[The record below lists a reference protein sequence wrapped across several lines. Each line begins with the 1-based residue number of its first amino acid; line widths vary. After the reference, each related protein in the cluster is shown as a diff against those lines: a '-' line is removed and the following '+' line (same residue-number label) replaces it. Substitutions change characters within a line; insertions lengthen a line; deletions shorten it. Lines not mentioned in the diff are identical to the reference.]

1 MWRMEKS
8 METKIMMSTEK
19 NINNELE
26 RGRKATIKIAVLM
39 DKCEKNWEETDE
51 FKNARDFI
59 KETFSFSNAT
69 VSNYIGC
76 VNMFDLTNPNSD
88 WANWN
93 LGQLTELLRL
103 KDLSLALDLVDR
115 GCIDETTSAKE
126 IREYVKDINKRLL
139 DMQEDDIQEENVQEE
154 DEPEEDEPEEV
165 QEEKTQKEHDDALG
179 IVRFICLKYLM
190 TADDIDT
197 ILKVTGLS

>member
-1 MWRMEKS
+1 

-39 DKCEKNWEETDE
+39 DKCEKNWEETNE

-88 WANWN
+88 WSNWN

-103 KDLSLALDLVDR
+103 KDVSLALDLVDR

-126 IREYVKDINKRLL
+126 IREYVKDINRLMDKNL
-139 DMQEDDIQEENVQEE
+139 QEESEDMLDEDVQEE
-154 DEPEEDEPEEV
+154 DVQEDDVQEEV
-165 QEEKTQKEHDDALG
+165 QDKQKEHDAVG
-179 IVRFICLKYLM
+179 VVKCICLKYLM
-190 TADDIDT
+190 TSEDIET
-197 ILKVTGLS
+197 ILRVTGLF